1 METFQP
7 QQIAC
12 QYSACHGQEQI
23 LDLPFARARAA
34 GGGDIR
40 GVQLAGGRKHA
51 VDVCENG
58 TKPGE
63 RLMGQLEGQAEVIS
77 GVYMTYTF
85 NSL

>member
-7 QQIAC
+7 QQIANILHVMAKNRYWTC
-12 QYSACHGQEQI
+12 LLPELERRAEAISEEFNWQEVANT
-23 LDLPFARARAA
+23 LWTFARM
-34 GGGDIR
+34 
-40 GVQLAGGRKHA
+40 
-51 VDVCENG
+51 G

-63 RLMGQLEGQAEVIS
+63 RLMGQLEGQAEVIA